1 MDWQEGERI
10 RVLLLLLDG
19 ADIAQIEADAA
30 WLRATDRLAKR
41 HERWLRATDRVV
53 ERHERKT
60 RKGTHHAREEARNA
74 RRTATGRAT

>member
-30 WLRATDRLAKR
+30 
-41 HERWLRATDRVV
+41 WLRATDRVV